1 MKTKISK
8 TAFAAFLAIAAIL
21 PARAALTE
29 GVDYEVLAKEVVPLQ
44 KDKIEVTEFYAYW
57 CPHCHD
63 L

>member
-29 GVDYEVLAKEVVPLQ
+29 GVDYEVLAK
-44 KDKIEVTEFYAYW
+44 
-57 CPHCHD
+57 
-63 L
+63 